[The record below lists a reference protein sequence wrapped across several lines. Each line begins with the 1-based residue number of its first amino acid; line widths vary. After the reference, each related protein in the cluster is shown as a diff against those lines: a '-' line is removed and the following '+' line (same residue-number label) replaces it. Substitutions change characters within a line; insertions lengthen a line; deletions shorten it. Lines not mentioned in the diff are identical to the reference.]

1 VAQALASKK
10 AIAVLDRS
18 LSFGAQVNP
27 LYLEVIASLYTHG
40 FAPKAVNYAYGMG
53 GRDTVPA
60 QICEIY
66 KELIRI
72 DSEGITGPIL
82 RYLAVRD

>member
-1 VAQALASKK
+1 ANKK

-27 LYLEVIASLYTHG
+27 LYLEVIAALSTQG
-40 FAPKAVNYAYGMG
+40 CAPKLVNYVYGLG

-66 KELIRI
+66 QELIRI
-72 DSEGITGPIL
+72 DSEGITGSIL
-82 RYLAVRD
+82 RYVAVRD